1 MYIGLI
7 LTSPRAIE
15 AIALAIMKEH
25 ASVLCDWKQVPTY
38 CVGPATDS
46 LARSQLDLQHCIGSD
61 SGNAKQL
68 AEQIVLDMKRDSKKP
83 LLYPCS
89 EIARE
94 TIASIL
100 NDNGISV
107 EKFVVYRT
115 LESES
120 LEQDLL
126 EVMKKFPSIFIF
138 FSPSTVEF
146 VAARLEKNS
155 YNTKDVK
162 AVAIGPVTREAL
174 IKFGFKIHATAD
186 KPEPAALMRAITTAE
201 NA

>member
-1 MYIGLI
+1 
-7 LTSPRAIE
+7 
-15 AIALAIMKEH
+15 MKEH
-25 ASVLCDWKQVPTY
+25 ASVLCDWKQVATY

-68 AEQIVLDMKRDSKKP
+68 AKQIVLDVRRDSKP

-94 TIASIL
+94 TIASVL

-107 EKFVVYRT
+107 KKLVVYRT
-115 LESES
+115 LESEL
-120 LEQDLL
+120 LEQDLM
-126 EVMKKFPSIFIF
+126 EVMKKFPSIFVF

-155 YNTKDVK
+155 YNTKDIK

-174 IKFGFKIHATAD
+174 IKFGFKIYATAD
-186 KPEPAALMRAITTAE
+186 KPEPAALMRAIATAE
-201 NA
+201 NAQ